1 MVNKKGYMKTL
12 EAVFSVI
19 LLLIVVVSIV
29 SMNKYEFEEVPN
41 EIKSLQE
48 VILENVQGDETL
60 RGYVYTV
67 NIGLLEDFVDTKID
81 RIRIDRK
88 VQVCGDITNCE
99 VLNEDEDEVDI
110 YVSSLIIHEEG
121 GNNYLFR
128 LYLWYKPT

>member
-60 RGYVYTV
+60 RGYVY
-67 NIGLLEDFVDTKID
+67 NEDIGLLEDFVDTKID
-81 RIRIDRK
+81 EIRIDRK
-88 VQVCGDITNCE
+88 VQVCVEIINCD
-99 VLNEDEDEVDI
+99 VLIEDEVDI
-110 YVSSLIIHEEG
+110 YLSSLIIHKEDG
-121 GNNYLFR
+121 DNYLFR

>member
-1 MVNKKGYMKTL
+1 MKTL

-60 RGYVYTV
+60 RGYVYAV
-67 NIGLLEDFVDTKID
+67 NIGLLEYFVDTKID

-88 VQVCGDITNCE
+88 VQVCEDITNCE

-121 GNNYLFR
+121 VNNYLFR